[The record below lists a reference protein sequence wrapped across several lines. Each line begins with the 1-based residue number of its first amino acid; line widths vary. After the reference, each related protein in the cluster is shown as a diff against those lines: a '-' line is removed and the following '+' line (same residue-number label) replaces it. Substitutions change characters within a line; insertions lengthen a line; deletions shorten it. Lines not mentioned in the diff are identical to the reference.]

1 MVIVSH
7 GEQTAIGHE
16 PGHGPI
22 SSGEAVIADLYPQ
35 DPVSGCYAD
44 MTRTFCMGEPPEEL
58 VRYHGLVKEALD
70 LAVDAIRP
78 GITGKEL
85 HRMTCELFQEHGF
98 PTQLTK
104 DPDKPLED
112 GFFHSLGHGVGPRGA
127 RASEPRTPGRPSSS
141 PAMCSP
147 SSRASTARA
156 SAAAG
161 SRTSCSSPT
170 TAARS

>member
-22 SSGEAVIADLYPQ
+22 AEGEAVIADLYPQ

-70 LAVDAIRP
+70 RAWTRSNPA
-78 GITGKEL
+78 
-85 HRMTCELFQEHGF
+85 
-98 PTQLTK
+98 
-104 DPDKPLED
+104 
-112 GFFHSLGHGVGPRGA
+112 SLGR
-127 RASEPRTPGRPSSS
+127 
-141 PAMCSP
+141 
-147 SSRASTARA
+147 
-156 SAAAG
+156 
-161 SRTSCSSPT
+161 SCT
-170 TAARS
+170 G